1 MDESCRREIGL
12 FRYALIRDAADPGLS
27 KAERGRLV
35 RALSEREH
43 VGPDGRLVRVARPT
57 ADRWIRDYR
66 RGGFEALLPRRR
78 VVEPR
83 TPAEVLELAFALKR
97 ERPER
102 TAAQVREIMLAAGG
116 DGRVPG
122 LRTLQTHLARQ
133 GLNVRADGRSPG
145 KVYGRFEACVRNE
158 LWTGDG
164 LHGPTLAGAA
174 ARRAVL
180 LAFIDDHSRL
190 LVGWRW
196 GTGEDIFRLEAAL
209 RAGLMSRGVPKAILV
224 DRGSAFVSSQLLRAC
239 AVLGVKLI
247 HASPRA
253 ATTKGKIERF
263 FRTVRDQ
270 FLVEVDD
277 GIELTELNRLFSAWL
292 EVVYHHR
299 VHSETGQTPLARFES
314 AGAPPLPTPALLRE
328 AFLWSQERTVTKT
341 ATVSLHGNQYEVDAA
356 LVGRKVELVFDPFD
370 LTRIEVRYQ
379 HRPFGTATPLVISRR
394 THPQAE
400 RELQPS
406 PEPTG
411 IDYLKLLAE
420 QRDAEL
426 GGQRIDYA
434 GLIEDHG
441 DIESDEEVAIVDG
454 DGDGDKGGGEDTTI
468 ANADGDGDGD
478 GEDRDNNQEGESR

>member
-1 MDESCRREIGL
+1 MDENRRREVGL
-12 FRYALIRDAADPGLS
+12 FRYALVRDAADPALS

-35 RALSEREH
+35 RALAEREH
-43 VGPDGRLVRVARPT
+43 VGPDGRLVRVARGT
-57 ADRWIRDYR
+57 LDEWIRFYR
-66 RGGFEALLPRRR
+66 RGGFEALVPRPR
-78 VVEPR
+78 VVVPR
-83 TPAEVLELAFALKR
+83 TAPEVLELAFRLKG

-102 TAAQVREIMLAAGG
+102 TAAQVREIMLAASHGP
-116 DGRVPG
+116 VPG

-145 KVYGRFEACVRNE
+145 KVYGRFEASARNE

-164 LHGPTLAGAA
+164 LHGPILAGAA

-196 GTGEDIFRLEAAL
+196 GTGEDVFRLEAAL
-209 RAGLMSRGVPKAILV
+209 RAGLMTRGVPNAVLV

-270 FLVEVDD
+270 FLVEIDD
-277 GIELTELNRLFSAWL
+277 GVELAELNRLFSAWL
-292 EVVYHHR
+292 EVVYHRR
-299 VHSETGQTPLARFES
+299 VHSETGQTPLERFDA
-314 AGAPPLPTPALLRE
+314 AGAPTLPTPALLRE
-328 AFLWSQERTVTKT
+328 AFLWSVERTVTKT
-341 ATVSLHGNQYEVDAA
+341 ATVSLHGNQYEVDPA

-379 HRPFGTATPLVISRR
+379 HRPFGLAIPLQIGRH

-400 RELQPS
+400 REVP
-406 PEPTG
+406 PPTATG
-411 IDYLKLLAE
+411 IDYLKLLADR
-420 QRDAEL
+420 RDAEL

-434 GLIEDHG
+434 SLTNGAD
-441 DIESDEEVAIVDG
+441 SDSRDG
-454 DGDGDKGGGEDTTI
+454 E
-468 ANADGDGDGD
+468 GD
-478 GEDRDNNQEGESR
+478 GEDRDIYQQEDEQ

>member
-1 MDESCRREIGL
+1 VSKSRSARSGEEWRRDVAL
-12 FRYALIRDAADPGLS
+12 FRYALIRDAADPALS

-35 RALSEREH
+35 RALAGREH
-43 VGPDGRLVRVARPT
+43 VAPDGRLVRVARGT
-57 ADRWIRDYR
+57 LDEWIRAYR
-66 RGGFEALLPRRR
+66 QGGFEALVPRPR
-78 VVEPR
+78 VVAPR
-83 TPAEVLELAFALKR
+83 TPAEMLELAFQFKR

-102 TAAQVREIMLAAGG
+102 TAAQIRGIMLAAGG
-116 DGRVPG
+116 GQPVPG
-122 LRTLQTHLARQ
+122 LRTLQTHLARA

-145 KVYGRFEACVRNE
+145 KVYGRFEASARNE

-164 LHGPTLAGAA
+164 LHGPRLDGAN

-196 GTGEDIFRLEAAL
+196 GAGEDVFGLEAAL
-209 RAGLMSRGVPKAILV
+209 RSGLLARGVPDAVLV

-239 AVLGVKLI
+239 AVLGVKLV

-270 FLVEVDD
+270 FVVE
-277 GIELTELNRLFSAWL
+277 IEGREQLDLAELNRLFSAWL
-292 EVVYHHR
+292 EVVYHRR
-299 VHSETGQTPLARFES
+299 VHSETGQTPLARFEA
-314 AGAPPLPTPALLRE
+314 AGAPALPTPALLRE

-341 ATVSLHGNQYEVDAA
+341 ATVSLHANQYEVDAA

-379 HRPFGTATPLVISRR
+379 HRPFGTAVPLVIGRR

-400 RELQPS
+400 RELPPPPTS
-406 PEPTG
+406 TG
-411 IDYLKLLAE
+411 IDYLKLLAA

-426 GGQRIDYA
+426 GGHRIDYA
-434 GLIEDHG
+434 RL
-441 DIESDEEVAIVDG
+441 SQP
-454 DGDGDKGGGEDTTI
+454 
-468 ANADGDGDGD
+468 DGDGDGD
-478 GEDRDNNQEGESR
+478 GEDREIDEGSDG

>member
-1 MDESCRREIGL
+1 MDEDGRREIGL

-35 RALSEREH
+35 GALADRDH
-43 VGPDGRLVRVARPT
+43 LGPDGRLVRVSRT
-57 ADRWIRDYR
+57 TLGRWIRAYR
-66 RGGFEALLPRRR
+66 HGGFVALVPQPR
-78 VVEPR
+78 VVTPR
-83 TPAEVLELAFALKR
+83 TPSGLLELAFRLKR

-116 DGRVPG
+116 PAPG

-133 GLNVRADGRSPG
+133 GLNVRADGRTPG
-145 KVYGRFEACVRNE
+145 KVYGRFEASVRNE

-164 LHGPTLAGAA
+164 LHGPKLAGAV

-196 GTGEDIFRLEAAL
+196 GIGEDVFRLEAAL
-209 RAGLMSRGVPKAILV
+209 RAGLMARGVPNAVLV

-270 FLVEVDD
+270 FLVEIDD
-277 GIELTELNRLFSAWL
+277 GMELAELNRLFSAWL
-292 EVVYHHR
+292 EVVYHRR
-299 VHSETGQTPLARFES
+299 VHSETGQSPLERFD
-314 AGAPPLPTPALLRE
+314 AGGAPPLPTPALLRE
-328 AFLWSQERTVTKT
+328 AFLWSQERMVTKT
-341 ATVSLHGNQYEVDAA
+341 ATVSLHSNQYEVDPA
-356 LVGRKVELVFDPFD
+356 LAGRKVELVFDPFD

-379 HRPFGTATPLVISRR
+379 HRPFGTAVPLVIGRH
-394 THPQAE
+394 THPQAQQ
-400 RELQPS
+400 ELPPPPAPS
-406 PEPTG
+406 G
-411 IDYLKLLAE
+411 IDYLKLLAAK
-420 QRDAEL
+420 RDAEL

-434 GLIEDHG
+434 SL
-441 DIESDEEVAIVDG
+441 ANDG
-454 DGDGDKGGGEDTTI
+454 D
-468 ANADGDGDGD
+468 ADGDGDD
-478 GEDRDNNQEGESR
+478 EDRDINQQEDGQ

>member
-1 MDESCRREIGL
+1 MDEDRRREIGL
-12 FRYALIRDAADPGLS
+12 FRYALVRDAADLGLS

-35 RALSEREH
+35 RGLCEREL
-43 VGPDGRLVRVARPT
+43 VGPDGRLVRVGRT
-57 ADRWIRDYR
+57 TLDRWIRAYR
-66 RGGFEALLPRRR
+66 AGGFEALVPRPR
-78 VVEPR
+78 VVVPR
-83 TPAEVLELAFALKR
+83 TPAELLELAFVLKR

-116 DGRVPG
+116 PAPG
-122 LRTLQTHLARQ
+122 LRTLQTHLARA

-145 KVYGRFEACVRNE
+145 KVYGRFEASVRNE
-158 LWTGDG
+158 MWTGDG
-164 LHGPTLAGAA
+164 LHGPVLAGAT

-190 LVGWRW
+190 LAGWRW
-196 GTGEDIFRLEAAL
+196 GTGEDVFGLEAAL
-209 RAGLMSRGVPKAILV
+209 RSGLMARGVPDAILV

-277 GIELTELNRLFSAWL
+277 GVELAELNRLFSAWL
-292 EVVYHHR
+292 EVVYHRRAHT
-299 VHSETGQTPLARFES
+299 ETEQTPLERFDA

-328 AFLWSQERTVTKT
+328 AFLWSQQRTVTKT
-341 ATVSLHGNQYEVDAA
+341 ATVSLHANSYEVDAA

-379 HRPFGTATPLVISRR
+379 HRPFGLAVPLQIGRH

-400 RELQPS
+400 RELPPPPAS
-406 PEPTG
+406 TG
-411 IDYLKLLAE
+411 IDYLRLLA
-420 QRDAEL
+420 QKRDAEIA
-426 GGQRIDYA
+426 GQRIDYSS
-434 GLIEDHG
+434 LTQP
-441 DIESDEEVAIVDG
+441 DG
-454 DGDGDKGGGEDTTI
+454 DGD
-468 ANADGDGDGD
+468 
-478 GEDRDNNQEGESR
+478 DRDVNQEGT